1 MNMIT
6 KIKEEDTCYL
16 CRGVGEVMLSCCTG
30 DPVDEDIAL
39 CPKCKEHLCL
49 EECPEC
55 T

>member
-1 MNMIT
+1 MIT
-6 KIKEEDTCYL
+6 KIKEEEDTCYL

-39 CPKCKEHLCL
+39 CPICKEHLCL